1 MVENRMNRS
10 LVSIPVSLYAGMTG
24 DRLDGG
30 TGLTSYDMAV
40 DYIQQLDDHVG
51 RIRAMMQW
59 TTSRGS
65 LARKIFTLSRF
76 TQEDRVYSL
85 DPP

>member
-1 MVENRMNRS
+1 MVENRENRS
-10 LVSIPVSLYAGMTG
+10 LVSIPVSLYAWMTG

-51 RIRAMMQW
+51 RIRAMM
-59 TTSRGS
+59 
-65 LARKIFTLSRF
+65 
-76 TQEDRVYSL
+76 
-85 DPP
+85 